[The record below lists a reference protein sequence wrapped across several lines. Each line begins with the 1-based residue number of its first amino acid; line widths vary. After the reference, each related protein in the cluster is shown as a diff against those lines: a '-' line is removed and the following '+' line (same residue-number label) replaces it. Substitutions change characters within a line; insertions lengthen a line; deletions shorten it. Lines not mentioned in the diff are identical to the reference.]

1 MPQLLLPIIP
11 HGATNIGGCVSVYRD
26 DNVWTFFVGL
36 VPIYSHRP
44 DDKRMFRLVTASLI
58 EAGACKHSDIVK
70 HFGVSKSSVNRSV
83 KKLRNGGS
91 EAFFKKRAGRKYGT
105 KLTPNIL
112 EQAQQLLDKGKSRNQ
127 IAEEIDVKCD
137 TLRKAIED
145 GRLREFKHT
154 ETDIDVTDKSMRS
167 MADAAAGEGMGI
179 ACTRVMDRVL
189 SSLGKCNDGA
199 IVRFEASHDVSFGGV
214 LCALPALL
222 ANGLLDGVE
231 AILGAISGY
240 YAIYHVLLLL
250 SFMVLGRIKT
260 VEKLRGYGQG
270 ELGKLLGLDR
280 IPEVRCLRE
289 KMDAMSAADA
299 GEKWAV
305 HLSRHWMKNEPESV
319 GSLYIDG
326 HVRVYNGQLTKLP
339 RKYVARQRL
348 CLRGISDY
356 WVNDA
361 IGRPFFKVEKPI
373 DPGLIK
379 VLEQDIVP
387 RLLTDIPN
395 QPESSQLDEN
405 PYLNRFI
412 IIFDREGY
420 SPAFFHKMWKDHRIA
435 CMTYHKYPGE
445 AWPLEWFKDH
455 KVVMPR
461 GETSVMKL
469 AEMGTWFGTGKDA
482 FWVREVRK
490 LTESGHQ
497 TSLISTAYDLQH
509 TQLAAG
515 MFSRWCQENF
525 FKYMI
530 QHFGIDLL
538 NEYGIES
545 FPDTE
550 KVINPTWRD
559 LDRSRNSLQNKLRYR
574 KARFAEMT
582 MHPQSED
589 EHEKYHT
596 WVQKK
601 SELLEEIEQYEHQLV
616 GFKSDIKNTDKYIK
630 WSELEEKDKF
640 YRLIPGRKRLMD
652 TIKMI
657 AYRAETAMTGL
668 LIDQT
673 VDSAAARRLL
683 QDLFVTDADI
693 LPEPEKNLLRV
704 RVHSASRPAANRSLA
719 KLFDRLNEADIRY
732 PGPEMKMTYEL
743 IGREK

>member
-1 MPQLLLPIIP
+1 
-11 HGATNIGGCVSVYRD
+11 
-26 DNVWTFFVGL
+26 
-36 VPIYSHRP
+36 
-44 DDKRMFRLVTASLI
+44 
-58 EAGACKHSDIVK
+58 
-70 HFGVSKSSVNRSV
+70 
-83 KKLRNGGS
+83 
-91 EAFFKKRAGRKYGT
+91 
-105 KLTPNIL
+105 
-112 EQAQQLLDKGKSRNQ
+112 
-127 IAEEIDVKCD
+127 
-137 TLRKAIED
+137 
-145 GRLREFKHT
+145 
-154 ETDIDVTDKSMRS
+154 
-167 MADAAAGEGMGI
+167 
-179 ACTRVMDRVL
+179 
-189 SSLGKCNDGA
+189 
-199 IVRFEASHDVSFGGV
+199 
-214 LCALPALL
+214 
-222 ANGLLDGVE
+222 
-231 AILGAISGY
+231 
-240 YAIYHVLLLL
+240 
-250 SFMVLGRIKT
+250 
-260 VEKLRGYGQG
+260 
-270 ELGKLLGLDR
+270 
-280 IPEVRCLRE
+280 
-289 KMDAMSAADA
+289 
-299 GEKWAV
+299 
-305 HLSRHWMKNEPESV
+305 
-319 GSLYIDG
+319 
-326 HVRVYNGQLTKLP
+326 
-339 RKYVARQRL
+339 
-348 CLRGISDY
+348 LRGISDY

-630 WSELEEKDKF
+630 WAELEEKDKF
-640 YRLIPGRKRLMD
+640 YRLIPGRRRLMD

-657 AYRAETAMTGL
+657 SYRAETAMSGL

-732 PGPEMKMTYEL
+732 PGTEMKMTYEL